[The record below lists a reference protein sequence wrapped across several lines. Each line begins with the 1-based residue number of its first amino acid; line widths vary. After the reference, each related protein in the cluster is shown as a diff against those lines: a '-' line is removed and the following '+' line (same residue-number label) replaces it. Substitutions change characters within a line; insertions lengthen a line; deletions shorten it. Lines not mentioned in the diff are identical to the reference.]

1 MFLSL
6 SKRDTQEGLDATDK
20 IVSLIVFISI
30 NLEVHYR
37 CLTLKVIS
45 EWLID
50 YVNTIVGPSHPKKA
64 C

>member
-6 SKRDTQEGLDATDK
+6 SKRDIQEGLDAADK

-45 EWLID
+45 E
-50 YVNTIVGPSHPKKA
+50 
-64 C
+64 